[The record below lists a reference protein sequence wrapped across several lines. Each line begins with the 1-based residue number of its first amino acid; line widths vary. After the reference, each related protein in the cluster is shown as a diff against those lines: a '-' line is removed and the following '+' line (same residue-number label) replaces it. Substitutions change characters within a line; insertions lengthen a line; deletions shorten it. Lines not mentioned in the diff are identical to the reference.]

1 MNMMIII
8 KVIMNDHQL
17 LDEIRRPC
25 ELDRPQFRALSGTV
39 HCSAPDRGRDH
50 DYDNHCDD
58 YCDDDDCD
66 DDDDDDDHF
75 DDDDDDPNSPRHCSM
90 LGT

>member
-1 MNMMIII
+1 MIII

-39 HCSAPDRGRDH
+39 HCSAPDCGCDH
-50 DYDNHCDD
+50 DHDHYDYGH
-58 YCDDDDCD
+58 YDDDDCD
-66 DDDDDDDHF
+66 DHDLDHDTSSLRHCSHLIDHDHCDDDH
-75 DDDDDDPNSPRHCSM
+75 
-90 LGT
+90 